1 MTSTV
6 HRSGSRRC
14 GAAAK
19 LRAVFR
25 PANRRMNTASA
36 STGLLAGVRVLDL
49 SRVLAGPW
57 ATQLLADFGAE
68 VIKVEKPGSG
78 DDTRQWGPPWKA
90 TGEGERGESAYFLA
104 ANRGKRSVA
113 IDFTHAEGAGLV
125 QRLAAQADV
134 LVENFKL
141 GGLARYG
148 LDYPSLRAR
157 NPRLV
162 YCSITGYGQDGPYA
176 QRAGYDAAIQAQG
189 GLMSL
194 TGEPD
199 RPPQKVGVAMADLGT
214 GLYAAVGILAALR
227 HAERTGE
234 GQHIDLA
241 LLDTQ
246 VALLANQAMNYL
258 VSGEVPP
265 RQGGA
270 HPNIVPYQVM
280 AATDG
285 HFMLA
290 VGNDSQFRR
299 LCTQLGV
306 EELADDARYASNAA
320 RVAHRDGLIPA
331 LQAVLSTRPCAHWL
345 QALEAA
351 GVPCGPVNRLD
362 AVFADPQV
370 QTRGLRLDLPH
381 AHGTA
386 PGVANPLRFSATPV
400 NYRNGPP
407 LLGADTEAVLREQ
420 LGLDTAQLDTL
431 RAASTIA

>member
-1 MTSTV
+1 MHDLST
-6 HRSGSRRC
+6 
-14 GAAAK
+14 A
-19 LRAVFR
+19 
-25 PANRRMNTASA
+25 PPT
-36 STGLLAGVRVLDL
+36 LLAGVRVLDL

-68 VIKVEKPGSG
+68 VIKIEKPGSG
-78 DDTRQWGPPWKA
+78 DDTRQWGPPWLPA
-90 TGEGERGESAYFLA
+90 PEGEARGESAYFLA

-113 IDFTHAEGAGLV
+113 IDFTHAEGADLV

-162 YCSITGYGQDGPYA
+162 YCSITGYGQHGPYA

-227 HAERTGE
+227 HAERSGE

-258 VSGEVPP
+258 VSGAVPP
-265 RQGGA
+265 R
-270 HPNIVPYQVM
+270 
-280 AATDG
+280 
-285 HFMLA
+285 
-290 VGNDSQFRR
+290 R
-299 LCTQLGV
+299 
-306 EELADDARYASNAA
+306 
-320 RVAHRDGLIPA
+320 
-331 LQAVLSTRPCAHWL
+331 
-345 QALEAA
+345 
-351 GVPCGPVNRLD
+351 
-362 AVFADPQV
+362 
-370 QTRGLRLDLPH
+370 
-381 AHGTA
+381 
-386 PGVANPLRFSATPV
+386 
-400 NYRNGPP
+400 
-407 LLGADTEAVLREQ
+407 
-420 LGLDTAQLDTL
+420 
-431 RAASTIA
+431 